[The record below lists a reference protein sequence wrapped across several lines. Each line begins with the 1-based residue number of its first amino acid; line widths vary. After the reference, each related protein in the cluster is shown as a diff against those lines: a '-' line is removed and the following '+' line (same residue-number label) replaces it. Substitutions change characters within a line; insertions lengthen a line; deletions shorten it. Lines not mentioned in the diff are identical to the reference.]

1 MQNILFSFLDD
12 RIMRIFIDGIWF
24 ETVDLRAGTPQ
35 GSCLSPILYLIL
47 MNDATDELNR
57 ELISPSQYAD
67 DVVIWSSGSSVRE
80 TIEIIQNGVHA
91 LENWCKKWFVA
102 LNPLKS
108 QLVIFTK
115 CPRHKKELE
124 DYQPTLKMFGENV
137 PIVAE
142 ATYLGIIFDS
152 RLTWEP
158 QFRKM
163 TTRAYKRLNLLR
175 H

>member
-1 MQNILFSFLDD
+1 M
-12 RIMRIFIDGIWF
+12 
-24 ETVDLRAGTPQ
+24 
-35 GSCLSPILYLIL
+35 
-47 MNDATDELNR
+47 
-57 ELISPSQYAD
+57 
-67 DVVIWSSGSSVRE
+67 
-80 TIEIIQNGVHA
+80 HA

-163 TTRAYKRLNLLR
+163 TTRAYQRWNLLR
-175 H
+175 YLSSLSQKPNPNTMIHLYRSIIRPIFEYGSVCIINAAEQHLGKIQLVQNQALRIITKSPRYMTSMTALERLLSRTILYQMPNIDFKL